1 MEDTFLINRIYNSL
15 NEICRENNIDRVKNI
30 TFVVGEDNDLSK
42 ENICDYFEQNKSELI
57 GKWTNINMKIENF
70 DNNIAIIHS
79 LEGEDK

>member
-15 NEICRENNIDRVKNI
+15 NEICSENNIKRVKNI
-30 TFVVGEDNDLSK
+30 TFVVGDGSDLSK

-57 GKWTNINMKIENF
+57 GRWTNINMKIEDF

>member
-15 NEICRENNIDRVKNI
+15 NEICSENNIKKVKNI
-30 TFVVGEDNDLSK
+30 TFVVGDGSDLNK
-42 ENICDYFEQNKSELI
+42 ENICDYFEQNRSELI
-57 GKWTNINMKIENF
+57 GRWTNINMKIENF